1 MELGRVHERSP
12 QDSPEVEPMPRKQVV
27 AKIVPT
33 PIVTFQFEDR
43 TYEIDPGLRKVYRR
57 FVEIETSKAAE
68 IFSNWRAQHVQ
79 V

>member
-1 MELGRVHERSP
+1 
-12 QDSPEVEPMPRKQVV
+12 MPRKQVV

-33 PIVTFQFEDR
+33 PLVTFQFEDR

-79 V
+79 A